1 MGPAHSLL
9 GASSAHRWLA
19 CPGSFALSQTAPAR
33 PSSIYAA
40 AGTLAHRFIEL
51 GEQEGFPPLLPEYVL
66 GKEYILDGH
75 TVTVGED
82 MLAAVNFALDYFRV
96 VREFSDWMVTEHP
109 VRLDHLFPK
118 GSKPPVP
125 VFGTLDGAAYTKSTR
140 DLEVIDFKSG
150 AGIPVSPEWNPQL
163 LFYASGAAIL
173 APERPYSFT
182 LTIVQPLTDPPVRSW
197 QISPADLQL
206 WINDVLLPGVAAAAR
221 PDAALVPGEHCRF
234 CPSVAFC
241 PALRDAAMLAAKQE
255 FTDTVPDAGLEDMP
269 RLLEVADQAELWI
282 ARLREMAVHWLENG
296 ERILGWELVPTRPTR
311 KWLLDEKALVN
322 ELTQLGLAHVEI
334 WEERVRSPAQLE
346 KLLRRLRTGRQIWQE
361 AQHLAEKRSSG
372 KKLGRVG
379 RAAPDE
385 FDEVAE

>member
-1 MGPAHSLL
+1 MPAHSLL
-9 GASSAHRWLA
+9 GASSASRWLA
-19 CPGSFALSQTAPAR
+19 CPGSFALSRTAPPR

-51 GEQEGFPPLLPEYVL
+51 GEAAGFPLLSPEEIV
-66 GKEYILDGH
+66 GKEYQVDGH
-75 TVTVGED
+75 TVSVDEN
-82 MLAAVNFALDYFRV
+82 LLYAVNFALDYLRV
-96 VREFSDWMVTEHP
+96 VREFSDWMVVEHP

-118 GSKPPVP
+118 GKKPPVP
-125 VFGTLDGAAYTKSTR
+125 VFGTMDGAVYTKSTR

-150 AGIPVSPEWNPQL
+150 AGIPVNPAGNEQL
-163 LFYASGAAIL
+163 MFYAAGAAIL

-182 LTIVQPLTDPPVRSW
+182 LTIIQPLTDPPVRSW
-197 QISPADLQL
+197 SISPGDLQL
-206 WINDVLLPGVAAAAR
+206 WIQDVLLPGIDACAN
-221 PDAALVPGEHCRF
+221 PDAPLLPGDHCRF

-241 PALRDAAMLAAKQE
+241 PALRDAAMLAAKEE
-255 FTDTVPDAGLEDMP
+255 FSDAVPEVGLADMP

-311 KWLLDEKALVN
+311 KWLLDEKALEN
-322 ELTQLGLAHVEI
+322 ELKALGLAHVEI
-334 WEERVRSPAQLE
+334 WEERIRSPAQLE
-346 KLLRRLRTGRQIWQE
+346 KLLRRLRTGRAIWAE
-361 AQHLAEKRSSG
+361 AQNLAEKRSAG
-372 KKLGRVG
+372 VRLGRTG